1 MKMPIHLLDTN
12 YMSILERQ
20 TPEAQRLEARMMEI
34 PQDDIATSIVSYEE
48 QTRGWLAVAAQA
60 RTQETQIA
68 AYQRLKRHLAI
79 YCRIAVIEYDEK
91 AAAVFEHL
99 KLAKIRVGTM
109 DLKIASI
116 AIAND
121 ALLLTRNLSD
131 FNKIP
136 GLRVENWSLK

>member
-1 MKMPIHLLDTN
+1 
-12 YMSILERQ
+12 MS
-20 TPEAQRLEARMMEI
+20 
-34 PQDDIATSIVSYEE
+34 VS
-48 QTRGWLAVAAQA
+48 AQA
-60 RTQETQIA
+60 KTQEMQIA
-68 AYQRLKRHLAI
+68 AYARLKRHLNI

-91 AAAVFEHL
+91 AAAVFERL

-136 GLRVENWSLK
+136 GLRVEDWSL